1 MKKLAQQVNDVFDTL
16 DEDLLK
22 EYYERSERK
31 KQDEAWIK
39 KYNGIIKD
47 ILIKQGKS
55 NEQVGNIV
63 VSVSVPDTSKFDEE
77 KLLEYIVSL
86 YNEQKISDEDYLKCL
101 KTSINE
107 QAIMELVE
115 NGVIDL
121 EELKEKA
128 WVQSTGTPRLNVKKL
143 KGE

>member
-86 YNEQKISDEDYLKCL
+86 YNEQKISDEDYFKCL

>member
-22 EYYERSERK
+22 EYYERSKRK
-31 KQDEAWIK
+31 KQDGAWIK
-39 KYNGIIKD
+39 KYSGIIKD

>member
-107 QAIMELVE
+107 QAVMELVE

>member
-143 KGE
+143 KGV

>member
-22 EYYERSERK
+22 EYYERSKRK
-31 KQDEAWIK
+31 KQDEAWVK
-39 KYNGIIKD
+39 KYSGIIKD